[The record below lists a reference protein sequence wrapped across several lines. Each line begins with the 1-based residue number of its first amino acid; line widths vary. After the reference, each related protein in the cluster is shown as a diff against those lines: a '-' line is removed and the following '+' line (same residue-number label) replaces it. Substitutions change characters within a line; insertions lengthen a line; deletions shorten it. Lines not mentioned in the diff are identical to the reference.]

1 MLMVKDER
9 ESPTDEAI
17 IVLFIFEQVPIDTLQ
32 LVFEVTVKSGDGA
45 EMEME
50 VSELRNEEWSANG
63 VLIVRVIF
71 EFS

>member
-9 ESPTDEAI
+9 DSPTDEAI

>member
-32 LVFEVTVKSGDGA
+32 LVLEVTVKSGDGA

>member
-9 ESPTDEAI
+9 DSPTDEAI

-45 EMEME
+45 EIEME

>member
-1 MLMVKDER
+1 MLMVKDES

-17 IVLFIFEQVPIDTLQ
+17 IVLFIFEQVPIETLQ

-45 EMEME
+45 EIEME